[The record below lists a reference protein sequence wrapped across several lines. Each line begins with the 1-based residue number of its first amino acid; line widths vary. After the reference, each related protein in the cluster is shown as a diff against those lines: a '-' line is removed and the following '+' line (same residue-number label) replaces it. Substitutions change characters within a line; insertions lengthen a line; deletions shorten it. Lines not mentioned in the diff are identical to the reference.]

1 MEQSDGEGKGGCLK
15 FDEGKS
21 GRSWGGEGGWEAA
34 RVGSFTVLIKYLPQA
49 GANTFLRGFDPVLLA
64 RVRYLIISANFGSE
78 KYLRWDL
85 RLGPRE
91 FEQPLPSHPIRD
103 LRRLR

>member
-1 MEQSDGEGKGGCLK
+1 M
-15 FDEGKS
+15 
-21 GRSWGGEGGWEAA
+21 
-34 RVGSFTVLIKYLPQA
+34 GSFTVLIKYLPQA

-64 RVRYLIISANFGSE
+64 RVRYLIIPANFGSE

-91 FEQPLPSHPIRD
+91 TPRPSQPATSSRD
-103 LRRLR
+103 LRLGDTWLRDERVAGVQGAG